1 MAPGPNYP
9 FLWYNMNNLNDV
21 GVPVSGHSLKQF
33 QDAVT
38 RLGGGR
44 ADGLH
49 AKLVAAWSMRP
60 PGYHV
65 LQHLDEGL
73 VRVVRWGA
81 PRLSPT
87 DLAILVLAWWF
98 HDAVYDTHSSMNEAM
113 SAALAELELASLGIP
128 LHYCARV
135 AQLVVAT
142 DHRTPVAPGDLVT
155 DLLLDI
161 DLAILGAP
169 SERFAEYEAQ
179 VAVEY
184 GWVQP
189 DAYAEGR
196 AKVLAHF
203 RALAFAEPPTL
214 YRTEAGRTLL
224 AQARINLA
232 QGATDDHKPRTV

>member
-1 MAPGPNYP
+1 M
-9 FLWYNMNNLNDV
+9 
-21 GVPVSGHSLKQF
+21 SGHTLEQF

-38 RLGGGR
+38 QLGGGR

-49 AKLVAAWSMRP
+49 AKLVAAWSQRP

-73 VRVVRWGA
+73 VLVVRWGA
-81 PRLSPT
+81 PLLSPT

-98 HDAVYDTHSSMNEAM
+98 HDAVYDTHSSMNEEM
-113 SAALAELELASLGIP
+113 SAVLAELELASVGIP
-128 LHYCARV
+128 LQHCARV
-135 AQLVVAT
+135 AQLVRAT
-142 DHRTPVAPGDLVT
+142 DHRTSVAPGDLVT

-169 SERFAEYEAQ
+169 AARFDEYEAQ
-179 VAVEY
+179 VAAEY
-184 GWVQP
+184 GWVPP

-196 AKVLAHF
+196 AKVLTHF
-203 RALAFAEPPTL
+203 RALAFAEPSTL

-224 AQARINLA
+224 AQARANLA
-232 QGATDDHKPRTV
+232 QKATDDQHPRTV